1 MEAKI
6 SKAQVEV
13 WEMKERAYDELKHL
27 SLREQLRIIHEETKP
42 IIEEIYRKKRKK
54 MDKEIDSSAAIQ

>member
-6 SKAQVEV
+6 SKAQAEV

-27 SLREQLRIIHEETKP
+27 PLSEQLRIIHQETKP
-42 IIEEIYRKKRKK
+42 IIEEIYRKKRAK
-54 MDKEIDSSAAIQ
+54 MEKEIDSSAAIK